1 MFDRIPLN
9 LCLNRSIFNALVGNV
24 APADYD
30 NVHQFKHVD
39 SDIANSLKFILENE
53 LGDDQGESMLG
64 FYFTSTNENNMT
76 EVDLKPGGSQIPV
89 TDSNKQE
96 FARLKCHYHAYKAC
110 AH

>member
-9 LCLNRSIFNALVGNV
+9 LCLNRSIFNALVGKV

-53 LGDDQGESMLG
+53 LGDDQGEMLG

-76 EVDLKPGGSQIPV
+76 EVDMKPGGSSIAV

-110 AH
+110 SR